1 MKTITYL
8 ISANGI
14 TPNHSVLYTT
24 FHNKQSHVFI
34 RGFGALIPYL
44 VTCHDQSVMLT
55 EMSSI
60 SETKAVNLLIEPF
73 YGGSHKQLID
83 MIYNT
88 IPDCHLITMTA
99 KKWHWR
105 SRVAALYLAQNIPV
119 SKDYRVLFCSSVLNL
134 AELTALRP
142 DLAPLKKIIY
152 FHENQLI
159 YPVREKKERDIQ
171 HGYNQILSCLVADR
185 VVFNSHHNM
194 ESFLS
199 SIDHFLHIIPDYR
212 PKNLANQIRSK
223 CQVIY
228 FPLLDRKKFST
239 DEGLQM
245 DSCSLPCNQINNP
258 ASQELIANQSTTS
271 ETILSYQGSDSESE
285 RLTTNEDLT
294 LELQRS
300 ICGTESITPSE
311 MLDLDSKNK
320 NSTKRTELVT
330 SNTSTSENQTCTLT
344 DQSNITDTVTANS
357 TANQMQKFTDLS
369 VIQAQ
374 RSHDLQNSVSRDNLP
389 KQEERPLHIVW
400 AHRWEHDKGPES
412 FFNTVINLHKEGCR
426 FKLSVLGE
434 QFTDNLG
441 VFEKSK
447 PILGEH
453 LEHWGYVPSK
463 AEFHRVL
470 EKADVAVSTALHE
483 FFGVSMLEAVQMKC
497 YPLCPN
503 RLVYPEIYPKQYL
516 YNTDNQLLK
525 TLRRF
530 CRHPKLV
537 REHKI
542 QVDLSKFSWEERRSD
557 FEDLFC
563 V

>member
-1 MKTITYL
+1 MNST
-8 ISANGI
+8 
-14 TPNHSVLYTT
+14 
-24 FHNKQSHVFI
+24 
-34 RGFGALIPYL
+34 
-44 VTCHDQSVMLT
+44 
-55 EMSSI
+55 
-60 SETKAVNLLIEPF
+60 SETKAVNLLVEPF

-83 MIYNT
+83 MIYSA
-88 IPDCHLITMTA
+88 IPDCHLVTMTA

-105 SRVAALYLAQNIPV
+105 SRVAALYLAQNIPF
-119 SKDYRVLFCSSVLNL
+119 SENYKVLFCSSVLNL
-134 AELTALRP
+134 AELIALRP

-152 FHENQLI
+152 FHENQLV

-199 SIDHFLHIIPDYR
+199 SINHFLHIIPDYR
-212 PKNLANQIRSK
+212 PKNLAAQIRSK

-228 FPLLDRKKFST
+228 FPLLDRTFST
-239 DEGLQM
+239 DQVKQM
-245 DSCSLPCNQINNP
+245 DSYSSLPNQISNP
-258 ASQELIANQSTTS
+258 ASQELSANRSTAS
-271 ETILSYQGSDSESE
+271 KTILSNQGADSESE
-285 RLTTNEDLT
+285 RLTTN
-294 LELQRS
+294 
-300 ICGTESITPSE
+300 GN
-311 MLDLDSKNK
+311 LDLESQESLCVTPNQKVELDSNEGET
-320 NSTKRTELVT
+320 SKRPKLVT
-330 SNTSTSENQTCTLT
+330 SNTGQTLI
-344 DQSNITDTVTANS
+344 DKSNIAYTVNSNSMDQMPKNTDHSV
-357 TANQMQKFTDLS
+357 NQVHNAYDF
-369 VIQAQ
+369 
-374 RSHDLQNSVSRDNLP
+374 QNSVSKKNLSEL
-389 KQEERPLHIVW
+389 EERPLHIVW

-412 FFNTVINLHKEGCR
+412 FFSTVIRLHKEGCR

-434 QFTDNLG
+434 QFTDNLE

-447 PILGEH
+447 PILEEH

-470 EKADVAVSTALHE
+470 ENADVAVSTALHE

-516 YNTDNQLLK
+516 YNTDNQLFK

-530 CRHPKLV
+530 CHHPNLV

-542 QVDLSKFSWEERRSD
+542 QIDISKFSWEERRGE